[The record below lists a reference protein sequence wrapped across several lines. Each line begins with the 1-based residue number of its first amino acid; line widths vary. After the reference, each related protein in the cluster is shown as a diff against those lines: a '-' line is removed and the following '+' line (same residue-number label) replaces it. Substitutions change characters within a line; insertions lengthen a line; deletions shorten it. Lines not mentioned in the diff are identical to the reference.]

1 MGYMS
6 TKQQTRT
13 SVQKKAPAPK
23 RRRQKTW
30 ADVLKGWEHGEC
42 VTYPKSVKRP
52 FFYETTPITKDFE
65 KKDVV
70 YRQKFVTTDK
80 FNGVKE
86 DYSRFKD
93 YIDNSSSNHAVAFMN
108 LAGTSALIVPMPRKS
123 MKFTTM
129 KHFVDKASKTQ
140 Q

>member
-1 MGYMS
+1 M
-6 TKQQTRT
+6 
-13 SVQKKAPAPK
+13 
-23 RRRQKTW
+23 
-30 ADVLKGWEHGEC
+30 
-42 VTYPKSVKRP
+42 
-52 FFYETTPITKDFE
+52 
-65 KKDVV
+65 

-86 DYSRFKD
+86 DYSRFQD
-93 YIDNSSSNHAVAFMN
+93 YIDNSFSNHAVAFMN

-140 Q
+140 QAEFWKLVEKNVRAMLDQYDKIWVSTHGTGVPYFHLRLDSDPKYYVTKEFKQ